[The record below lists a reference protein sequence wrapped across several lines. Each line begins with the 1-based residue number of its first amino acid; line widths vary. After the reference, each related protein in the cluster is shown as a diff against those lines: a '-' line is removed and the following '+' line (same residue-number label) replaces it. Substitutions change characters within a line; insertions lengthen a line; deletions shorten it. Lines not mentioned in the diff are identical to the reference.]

1 MSNEKYLEDLRLN
14 LMRMDVEELEER
26 KRKGMFDEGV
36 ISIVDDVIYYKKNK
50 PEEVRGDK
58 KVSPITR
65 RIVTVVAVSL
75 VGYLLL
81 WLKKGGKTK

>member
-1 MSNEKYLEDLRLN
+1 
-14 LMRMDVEELEER
+14 
-26 KRKGMFDEGV
+26 MFDEGV

-50 PEEVRGDK
+50 PEEVREDK

-65 RIVTVVAVSL
+65 RIVTVAAVSL